1 LKRFKKKK
9 PFGYDNRRAFCLKH
23 KSLKLNYD
31 FLSFKPLCEASA
43 SANRG
48 GQQQHVAKFEVKKV
62 MVQK

>member
-1 LKRFKKKK
+1 MTKMKK
-9 PFGYDNRRAFCLKH
+9 PFGCDNRRAFCLKH

-48 GQQQHVAKFEVKKV
+48 GQQQHMVKIDVEKI